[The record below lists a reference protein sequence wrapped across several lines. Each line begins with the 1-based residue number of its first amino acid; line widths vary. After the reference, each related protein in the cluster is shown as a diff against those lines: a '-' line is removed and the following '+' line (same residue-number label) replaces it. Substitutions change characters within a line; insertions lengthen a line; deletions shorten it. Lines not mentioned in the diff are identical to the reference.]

1 VNESRAAPATG
12 ADCGPPLRYTVAD
25 VEQDTGRFRKTPR
38 RERPA
43 RRASLLVRI
52 LVGLLIVLVVG
63 GVSFLIGYLIGLQLG
78 IHPLF

>member
-1 VNESRAAPATG
+1 MNEAAARRASGTDSRARLG
-12 ADCGPPLRYTVAD
+12 YTVAD
-25 VEQDTGRFRKTPR
+25 VEQDTSRSRKTPR
-38 RERPA
+38 REKPV

-78 IHPLF
+78 VLPLV